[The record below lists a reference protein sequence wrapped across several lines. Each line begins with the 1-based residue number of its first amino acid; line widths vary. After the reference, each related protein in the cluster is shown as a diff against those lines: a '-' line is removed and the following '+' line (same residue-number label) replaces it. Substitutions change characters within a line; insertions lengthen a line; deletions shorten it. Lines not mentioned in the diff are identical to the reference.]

1 MWKNRLAY
9 GLVLLTAAVLL
20 FLYSKSFLL
29 TVLIVLLLLMV
40 INGMLVLHDAHSIRV
55 SMRVR
60 PGGQQSKDVNLNIT
74 VNSDKKLL
82 TAGQYTACASCW
94 KRRSTA
100 ASRSRCMR
108 SARYGA
114 FWSTSS
120 RRTRIQASKRALSC
134 TTLAFCTRGLPVHK
148 KHSLR
153 IKSIFNLIKADGG
166 AKKPLPSAFV
176 ILRKFRRID
185 CENRWFYK
193 KSRRIFDDV
202 VYWC

>member
-1 MWKNRLAY
+1 M
-9 GLVLLTAAVLL
+9 
-20 FLYSKSFLL
+20 L

-60 PGGQQSKDVNLNIT
+60 PGGQQGKDVNLNIT

-82 TAGQYTACASCW
+82 AAGQYTASLKPLEGRIGTTVISAVSGGIVLEVYEE
-94 KRRSTA
+94 RTVRS
-100 ASRSRCMR
+100 
-108 SARYGA
+108 

-134 TTLAFCTRGLPVHK
+134 TTLAFCTRGLPARK

-153 IKSIFNLIKADGG
+153 IKSIFNLTKADGG

-185 CENRWFYK
+185 CENRWFCK
-193 KSRRIFDDV
+193 KSRQIFDDV
-202 VYWC
+202 VYWR